1 MTVRL
6 TLTEGDTSRLL
17 TFPPDTLLTSALL
30 LREICEVFRVDET
43 RETPV
48 LVDADARML
57 RVADVVALLG
67 TGAVREFEL
76 LRKKV
81 AVGGSGAGVAA
92 LGGSR
97 REDTDGDKASKGT
110 ESSGAI
116 AFRGVSLV
124 ADLKQTMVKIARSQN
139 RVTLI
144 FALKNNDF
152 RTFNNMN
159 LSDGDF
165 QGIGRSAS
173 YRCLL
178 AEESKEI

>member
-1 MTVRL
+1 MAIRL
-6 TLTEGDTSRLL
+6 TVTEGDASRLL
-17 TFPPDTLLTSALL
+17 TFPEGTVLTSGLL
-30 LREICEVFRVDET
+30 LREVCEVFRLDDH

-48 LVDADARML
+48 FVDADARTL
-57 RVADVVALLG
+57 RVADVAALFAG
-67 TGAVREFEL
+67 GGAAEFEL

-81 AVGGSGAGVAA
+81 AAGVGGSG

-152 RTFNNMN
+152 KTFNNMN
-159 LSDGDF
+159 LCDADF
-165 QGIGRSAS
+165 QGIGKQA
-173 YRCLL
+173 
-178 AEESKEI
+178 